1 MLELNQRPV
10 GMLKSFLHD
19 FKEFAV
25 KGNAID
31 LAVGVVIGAAFGS
44 VVKSLVD
51 DVIMPPLGLLTGGVD
66 FSDKRIILKHGLF
79 DSAGKP
85 LLDAAGKLVR
95 PEVDLRYGVFL
106 NTIINFIIVAM
117 AIFVVIKLMSALQ
130 RKQAAAPAEP
140 ALTTDQKLLTEIRDL
155 IKNESPQSH

>member
-66 FSDKRIILKHGLF
+66 FSNK
-79 DSAGKP
+79 
-85 LLDAAGKLVR
+85 KLVLKDALLG
-95 PEVDLRYGVFL
+95 PDGKVLKDAVDLRYGVFL
-106 NTIINFIIVAM
+106 NTIINFIIVAL
-117 AIFVVIKLMSALQ
+117 AIFVVIKLLSALQ

-155 IKNESPQSH
+155 IKNESPQTH